1 MAWSVIA
8 NIKGEKGDPGDVGTA
23 GLSVVSAT
31 IDESGH
37 LILTMSDSST
47 IDAGTAKG
55 APGGG
60 VDFETSVQSVG
71 DLPTDDPYQ
80 TARYVRDDGHLYVY
94 EPGDSRPEQ
103 VDGWTDVGPIRG
115 EQGDTGAPGTNG
127 VSVTGAN
134 VNGAYELVLTLSS
147 GSTVNAGNV
156 RGPAGS
162 NGADGADGA
171 DGAPGAKGDKG
182 DKGDQG
188 DAGVQG
194 VRGSLWYTGASAPGA
209 TPGVREGDLYL
220 EENGVVWRWTD

>member
-8 NIKGEKGDPGDVGTA
+8 NIKGEKGSPGDTGTP
-23 GLSVVSAT
+23 GLSVASAT

-60 VDFETSVQSVG
+60 VDFETSVQSVA
-71 DLPTDDPYQ
+71 DLPTSDPYQ

-94 EPGDSRPEQ
+94 EPGENRPES

-115 EQGDTGAPGTNG
+115 EQGDRGADGANG

-162 NGADGADGA
+162 NGADGTDGA
-171 DGAPGAKGDKG
+171 KGDTGAKGDKG
-182 DKGDQG
+182 DTG
-188 DAGVQG
+188 DAGEPG
-194 VRGSLWYTGASAPGA
+194 ARGSLWFAGTSGPVGI
-209 TPGVREGDLYL
+209 PNVRVGDMYL
-220 EENGVVWRWTD
+220 EENGVVWRYEAD

>member
-1 MAWSVIA
+1 MAWNIIA

-23 GLSVVSAT
+23 GLSVASAT

-60 VDFETSVQSVG
+60 VDFETSVQSVA
-71 DLPTDDPYQ
+71 DLPTDDPLQ

-94 EPGDSRPEQ
+94 EPAENRPES

-115 EQGDTGAPGTNG
+115 EQGDRGADGAHG

-147 GSTVNAGNV
+147 GSTVNAGFV
-156 RGPAGS
+156 RGPQGAPGS
-162 NGADGADGA
+162 DGT
-171 DGAPGAKGDKG
+171 DGAPGADGAKGDKG
-182 DKGDQG
+182 DTGAKGDT
-188 DAGVQG
+188 G
-194 VRGSLWYTGASAPGA
+194 VRGTVWYTGEGGPSTSIPGQRA
-209 TPGVREGDLYL
+209 GDLYL
-220 EENGVVWRWTD
+220 EDNGTVWLYSD